1 MLIEG
6 ALVYSVLRARYAE
19 VLRLL
24 SCQFVSVTLL
34 ASLALFLFTPLPPE
48 AWPEASAARQLESRD
63 LTAAAAALPVRS
75 YYVALNLF
83 NNEPIMGQLQDQ
95 LLLLAEVL
103 GEANVYVSVWEN
115 GSRDGTKV
123 AMAELSVALGARG
136 IRHSVVAG
144 NSSWWDMCPLL
155 ATPALRHACDACEFV
170 ALRNCAESVRIP
182 VMALI
187 RNMALLPLFGVDSV
201 LGLYTKAEAAAA
213 ALSDPGG
220 GGGGANPATYVARH
234 LGLSR
239 PTHVIFLNDVLLYA
253 RDVVE
258 LLATE
263 GGRYDLACA
272 ADFESLQL
280 YDVWVARDLHGASL
294 SGWYPHVR
302 ERAGQARL
310 IAGQPFRVYSCWN
323 GIVALPADTFV
334 SEGILFRSWRPGE
347 VRSLHALANASQVW
361 SDACPAS
368 ECHLVSKDLWAAGRS
383 RIFIN
388 PRVRVVYNAATEMA
402 QRVWMPLVNGALLS
416 WANRIGQPHHALRS
430 GRVMWPVGSHHP
442 ANDPPGP
449 AAARPGGEE
458 AAAAGGSWWPVW
470 PQAGGGAIPTAA
482 AAPPRPGFTSDAPR
496 GARSQHQLAAAPA
509 PPPPVAAAA
518 AAAAAVPPSPNHL
531 LAPPLFVACGLSD
544 DDVLPNGFKQNI
556 TTAASARRPPRP
568 TPSPGAGAA
577 SAWGDAAG

>member
-19 VLRLL
+19 VVRLL
-24 SCQFVSVTLL
+24 SCQFVAVTLL
-34 ASLALFLFTPLPPE
+34 ASLALLLFTPLPPD
-48 AWPEASAARQLESRD
+48 AWPDANAARQAEVRE
-63 LTAAAAALPVRS
+63 LTSAAAALPTRS

-115 GSRDGTKV
+115 GSRDGTKS
-123 AMAELSVALGARG
+123 AMTELSAALGVRG

-144 NSSWWDMCPLL
+144 NSSWWDLCPLL
-155 ATPALRHACDACEFV
+155 ATAALRSACDACDFM

-201 LGLYTKAEAAAA
+201 QGLYAKAAAA
-213 ALSDPGG
+213 AADSQAGHDGG
-220 GGGGANPATYVARH
+220 GEGGARSPPAYVARH

-272 ADFESLQL
+272 ADYESLQL

-310 IAGQPFRVYSCWN
+310 VAGQPFRVYSCWN
-323 GIVALPADTFV
+323 GIVALAADAFV
-334 SEGILFRSWRPGE
+334 AEGLLFRSWRPGE
-347 VRSLHALANASQVW
+347 VRSLAAGANATQVW

-402 QRVWMPLVNGALLS
+402 QRVWMPFINGVLLG
-416 WANRIGQPHHALRS
+416 WANRIGVPHHALRS
-430 GRVMWPVGSHHP
+430 SRVMWPVGSHHP
-442 ANDPPGP
+442 ANDPV
-449 AAARPGGEE
+449 GG
-458 AAAAGGSWWPVW
+458 
-470 PQAGGGAIPTAA
+470 
-482 AAPPRPGFTSDAPR
+482 
-496 GARSQHQLAAAPA
+496 APA
-509 PPPPVAAAA
+509 PALEALSSHSPGSARHAASSSAHA
-518 AAAAAVPPSPNHL
+518 PSSPEP
-531 LAPPLFVACGLSD
+531 LAPPVFVACGLSD

-577 SAWGDAAG
+577 SAWGDARV